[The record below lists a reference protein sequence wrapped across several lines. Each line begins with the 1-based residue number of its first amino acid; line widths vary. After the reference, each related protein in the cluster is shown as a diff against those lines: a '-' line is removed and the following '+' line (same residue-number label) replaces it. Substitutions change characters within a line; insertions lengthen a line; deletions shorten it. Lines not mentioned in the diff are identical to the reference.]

1 MINYNIWDG
10 VGSIVKEFELCEN
23 YEKFILTTKNYFCEL
38 NWIIKTLNEADD
50 NIVRSIGYIEEIRSL
65 NEGVQDSIIDL
76 LRCADRSVRQYSV
89 PINKFLDDVEN
100 MLLNDE
106 ISIDMV
112 IFTSFKNL
120 VIIDDQNNLYI
131 LK

>member
-76 LRCADRSVRQYSV
+76 LRCADRSVRQYSI

-120 VIIDDQNNLYI
+120 VINDDQNNLHI

>member
-10 VGSIVKEFELCEN
+10 VGSIVREFELCEN
-23 YEKFILTTKNYFCEL
+23 YEKFILTTKKYFCEL

-106 ISIDMV
+106 ILIDMV

-120 VIIDDQNNLYI
+120 VINDDQNNLYI

>member
-38 NWIIKTLNEADD
+38 NWLIKTLNEADD

-120 VIIDDQNNLYI
+120 VINDDQNNLHI